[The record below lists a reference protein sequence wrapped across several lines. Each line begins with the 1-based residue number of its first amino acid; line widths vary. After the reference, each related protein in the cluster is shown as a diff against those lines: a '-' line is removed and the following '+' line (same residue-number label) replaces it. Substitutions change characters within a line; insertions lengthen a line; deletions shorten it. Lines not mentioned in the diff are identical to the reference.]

1 MDAVY
6 INVQGIAKNT
16 TMDTIADDGLCR
28 TAGAVLRRYFA
39 AGSGLLRL
47 DCNGCRVGLRPS
59 VVGYVGV
66 IVLKNPTTR
75 SGCWNG

>member
-28 TAGAVLRRYFA
+28 TAGAVLRRY
-39 AGSGLLRL
+39 GISP
-47 DCNGCRVGLRPS
+47 RVRA
-59 VVGYVGV
+59 
-66 IVLKNPTTR
+66 
-75 SGCWNG
+75 C